1 MAFGNAK
8 LCYKKNDR
16 GYTLVEA
23 IVVMGIMT
31 ILVGIMSV
39 GISLMF
45 SRDAQSVAVMIDDQ
59 LTETRM
65 LSMTKSGEFAMTVH
79 EESPRGNYIL
89 ITRDGSEYRKILL
102 DKRDVAI
109 EFSGGT
115 DAAVIFNKANG
126 SVKTVGG
133 TDASGIYTYKVTS
146 LRGATK
152 QQMVTLVST
161 TGRHFTDK

>member
-1 MAFGNAK
+1 MTFVDAK
-8 LCYKKNDR
+8 SFSKNNK

-79 EESPRGNYIL
+79 QDAPRGNYIL
-89 ITRDGSEYRKILL
+89 ITLDGAEYRKILL
-102 DKRDVAI
+102 DKRDVEI
-109 EFSGGT
+109 DFSGGN
-115 DAAVIFNKANG
+115 DSAIIFNKANG
-126 SVKTVGG
+126 AVKTVGG
-133 TDASGIYTYKVTS
+133 SDASGIYTFKVKGQ
-146 LRGATK
+146 RGAQK
-152 QQMVTLVST
+152 EQIVTLVST